1 MAGHMRKR
9 GTNSWQL
16 LVHIGADD
24 TGRRRYASKTVRST
38 KRHAEIALAEFVT
51 ESAKGEL
58 VATGP
63 ISVESVVRAWLTAKA
78 PRLAASTVV
87 RYEVAIKQIG
97 PSDRLDVGG
106 ATAHPRHRRLLR

>member
-16 LVHIGADD
+16 LVHIGVDD
-24 TGRRRYASKTVRST
+24 TGRRRYASKTIRGT
-38 KRHAEIALAEFVT
+38 KRQAAIALAAFVT

-87 RYEVAIKQIG
+87 RYEVAITAA
-97 PSDRLDVGG
+97 DARDVR
-106 ATAHPRHRRLLR
+106 AYAQKCP